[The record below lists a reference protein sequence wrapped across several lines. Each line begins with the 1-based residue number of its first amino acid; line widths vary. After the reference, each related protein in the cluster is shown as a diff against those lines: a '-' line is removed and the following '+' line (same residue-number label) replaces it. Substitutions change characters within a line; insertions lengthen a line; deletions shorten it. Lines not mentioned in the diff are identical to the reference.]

1 MKSGFC
7 RLIFKFKFNCM
18 KSKIIFFVFLFIVV
32 SAAAQNVTVTGAV
45 NEGADSPL
53 PGVSIL
59 IKGTS
64 TGTATDFDGNFV
76 LEDVPISSVL
86 VFSYVGFET
95 YEVQIE
101 NSDALTITMIEDAES
116 LDEVILIGYGTQSK
130 KEITGAVAVV
140 GSETIEKLN
149 PVRVEQAL
157 QGQVSGVNIT
167 SQSGSPGSSSNIR
180 IRGVTTNGNNNP
192 LILVDGAV
200 IEDLSVINPNDI
212 ESINVLKDATA
223 GIYGV
228 RAANGVI
235 LITTKSGTKS
245 SDLSFDLDTY
255 AGIQETT
262 RKIPVLNAT
271 EYGVLVNESYAAGG
285 DTPPFLDFTKLGTGT
300 DWQNEIFQT
309 APIANI
315 NFAVNKGWEDSKLS
329 VGTSYLTQDG
339 IVGGS
344 DANFNRFTGRVNYNL
359 DFLKN
364 FKLNTS
370 AIYTKTNRKN
380 LLENTLG
387 SVLFNA
393 LNMAPNL
400 TVRDANGDYTLAE
413 GLGNE
418 VINPVAQIENTYD
431 ETHVQKITG
440 VIGLNYSFLEHFT
453 AESRFQFNYSEVTGK
468 IFRPEV
474 YYGSGKVFNVTRNN
488 VNEYQNIY
496 RDYTWDNFI
505 TYKNSWKDT
514 HNLTALLAMSVFQST
529 GQFSGFTGFDI
540 PDNSFENA
548 SIENASDVV
557 DDYINGGDTYDTRL
571 LSYFTR
577 AQYDYKGKY
586 LISVVL
592 RRDASTRFGPENR
605 AGYFPSVSAGW
616 VMTDESFMEKTS
628 WLNFFKLRASYGIVG
643 NDRIDDYGYVS
654 LLNGQGTYVLNDEL
668 IYGKAEGSLANPEIR
683 WEKQKTLDIGLDMK
697 FLDNK
702 IDVTMDYFN
711 KTTED
716 LLLVPQVSGILGAAA
731 PGSSPP
737 TVNAGSVE
745 NKGFEFQIAY
755 REDISDDFTF
765 NISYNMTYLQN
776 EVTFVSGDNGF
787 VTGGSFG
794 VGQEPPSRME
804 VGQPIGYFYGLKSD
818 GISQNEAEV
827 DSHATQTNAS
837 PGDLRYVDTNNDGQ
851 INEDDRTYI
860 GDPIAPWTMGLNLGM
875 NYKRW
880 DFGLYLFSSIG
891 NEIVRNYE
899 RNQPLTNRSAYFLNR
914 WTGEGSTDSFHR
926 VNTGANSNGLF
937 SDFYVEDASYLRIQN
952 IQLGY
957 TFNTDNS
964 KGIDK
969 FRLYTSVNNAYT
981 FTKYTGY
988 DPSASTGE
996 PIGGGIDQGFYPV
1009 PRTYMLGVN
1018 LKF

>member
-1 MKSGFC
+1 
-7 RLIFKFKFNCM
+7 M
-18 KSKIIFFVFLFIVV
+18 KSKIFLLVFFFAVTLGF
-32 SAAAQNVTVTGAV
+32 AQNVTVSGTV
-45 NEGADSPL
+45 NEGPDSPL
-53 PGVSIL
+53 PGVSVL
-59 IKGTS
+59 VKGS
-64 TGTATDFDGNFV
+64 SLGTATDFDGNFS
-76 LEDVPISSVL
+76 LEDVPVSSVL
-86 VFSYVGFET
+86 VFSYIGFQA
-95 YEVQIE
+95 YEVQVE
-101 NSDALTITMIEDAES
+101 NNTPLSITLLEDAEA

-130 KEITGAVAVV
+130 KEITGAVSVV

-157 QGQVSGVNIT
+157 QGQVSGVSVT
-167 SQSGSPGSSSNIR
+167 SQSGSPGSASNIR

-192 LILVDGAV
+192 LILVDGNV

-212 ESINVLKDATA
+212 ESMNVLKDATA

-235 LITTKSGTKS
+235 LITTKSGRKS
-245 SDLSFDLDTY
+245 SDLQFDFDTY
-255 AGIQETT
+255 AGIQETS
-262 RKIPVLNAT
+262 RQIPVLDAT
-271 EYGVLVNESYAAGG
+271 EYGVLVNEAFVAGG
-285 DTPPFLDFTKLGTGT
+285 DPPPFLDFTELGSGT
-300 DWQNEIFQT
+300 DWQKEIFQT
-309 APIANI
+309 APIAQVNL
-315 NFAVNKGWEDSKLS
+315 AANKGWENSKLS
-329 VGTSYLTQDG
+329 IGTSYLTQDG

-364 FKLNTS
+364 FKLSTS
-370 AIYTKTNRKN
+370 AIYTTTNRKN

-400 TVRDANGDYTLAE
+400 TVRDQNGDYTLAE

-418 VINPVAQIENTYD
+418 VINPKAQIENTYD
-431 ETHVQKITG
+431 TTHVDKISG
-440 VIGLNYSFLEHFT
+440 AIGLNYTFLDNFS

-468 IFRPEV
+468 RFFPEV
-474 YYGSGKVFNVTRNN
+474 YYGSGKVFNVTRNS
-488 VNEYQNIY
+488 VTEYQNIF

-505 TYKNSWKDT
+505 TYKNSFGED
-514 HNLTALLAMSVFQST
+514 HNLTALLGMSVFQAT
-529 GQFSGFTGFDI
+529 GQFSGATGFDI
-540 PDNSFENA
+540 PGNSYENA
-548 SIENASDVV
+548 SLYNATDVV
-557 DDYINGGDTYDTRL
+557 DDFLNGGDTYDTRL

-592 RRDASTRFGPENR
+592 RRDGSTRFGPENR
-605 AGYFPSVSAGW
+605 FGYFPSVSAGW
-616 VMTDESFMEKTS
+616 VMTDESFMEKSS
-628 WLNFFKLRASYGIVG
+628 WLNFMKLRVSYGIVG
-643 NDRIDDYGYVS
+643 NDRIPDYGYVS
-654 LLNGQGTYVLNDEL
+654 LLNGQATYVLNEEL
-668 IYGKAEGSLANPEIR
+668 VYGKAEGALANPEIQ
-683 WEKQKTLDIGLDMK
+683 WEKQKTFDVGLDMK

-711 KTTED
+711 KTTDD
-716 LLLVPQVSGILGAAA
+716 LLLVPQVSGILGASA
-731 PGSSPP
+731 PGSRPP
-737 TVNAGSVE
+737 IVNAGTVE
-745 NKGFEFQIAY
+745 NKGLEFQISY
-755 REDISDDFTF
+755 REDISEDFNF
-765 NISYNMTYLQN
+765 NISYNFTYLKN
-776 EVTFVSGDNGF
+776 EVTLVAGDNGF

-794 VGQEPPSRME
+794 VGQDPPSRMA
-804 VGQPIGYFYGLKSD
+804 VGQPIGYFHGLKTD
-818 GISQNEAEV
+818 GLFQNQAEV
-827 DSHATQTNAS
+827 DAHATQTNAS
-837 PGDLRYVDTNNDGQ
+837 PGDLRFVDTNEDGQ
-851 INEDDRTYI
+851 IDEDDRTYI
-860 GDPIAPWTMGLNLGM
+860 GDPIAPWTMGFNLGM

-899 RNQPLTNRSAYFLNR
+899 RNQPLTNRTAYFLNR
-914 WTGEGSTDSFHR
+914 WTGEGSTDSFPR
-926 VNTGANSNGLF
+926 VTTGANSNGLF
-937 SDFYVEDASYLRIQN
+937 SDFFVEDGSYLRIQN

-969 FRLYTSVNNAYT
+969 FRLYASVNNAYT

-988 DPSASTGE
+988 DPSASSGQ

-1009 PRTYMLGVN
+1009 PRVYMLGVN

>member
-1 MKSGFC
+1 
-7 RLIFKFKFNCM
+7 M
-18 KSKIIFFVFLFIVV
+18 KSKIFFFVFLFIVV
-32 SAAAQNVTVTGAV
+32 SAAAQNVTVNGTV
-45 NEGADSPL
+45 YEGADSPL

-76 LEDVPISSVL
+76 LEDVPVSSVL
-86 VFSYVGFET
+86 VFSFIGFQD

-101 NSDALTITMIEDAES
+101 NGDPLNITMIEDTES
-116 LDEVILIGYGTQSK
+116 LDEVILIGYGTQAK

-157 QGQVSGVNIT
+157 QGQVSGVSIT
-167 SQSGSPGSSSNIR
+167 AQSGSPGSSSNIR

-192 LILVDGAV
+192 LILVDGNV

-235 LITTKSGTKS
+235 LITTKTGSKS

-262 RKIPVLNAT
+262 REIPVLNAT
-271 EYGVLVNESYAAGG
+271 EYGVLVNESYVAGG
-285 DTPPFLDFTKLGTGT
+285 STPPFLDFTQLGKGT

-309 APIANI
+309 APIANV
-315 NFAVNKGWEDSKLS
+315 NFAVNKGWENSKLS

-344 DANFNRFTGRVNYNL
+344 DARFKRFTGRVNYNL

-364 FKLNTS
+364 FRLTTS
-370 AIYTKTNRKN
+370 AIYTNTDRKN

-418 VINPVAQIENTYD
+418 VINPLAQIENTYND
-431 ETHVQKITG
+431 TYVDKISG
-440 VIGLNYSFLEHFT
+440 VVGLNYTFLENFS
-453 AESRFQFNYSEVTGK
+453 AESRIQFNYSEVNGK
-468 IFRPEV
+468 VFMPEV
-474 YYGSGKVFNVTRNN
+474 YYGSGKVFNVTRNS

-505 TYKNSWKDT
+505 TYKNSWNESHD
-514 HNLTALLAMSVFQST
+514 LTALLAMSVRQET
-529 GQFSGFTGFDI
+529 GQLSGFTGFDI
-540 PDNSFENA
+540 PDNSYDNA
-548 SIENASDVV
+548 SLENASDIE
-557 DDYINGGDTYDTRL
+557 DNYINGGDTYDTRL

-577 AQYDYKGKY
+577 VQYGYKGKY
-586 LISVVL
+586 LLSVVL

-616 VMTDESFMEKTS
+616 VMTDESFMEKSS
-628 WLNFFKLRASYGIVG
+628 WLNFMKFRVSYGIVG
-643 NDRIDDYGYVS
+643 NDRIADYGYVS
-654 LLNGQGTYVLNDEL
+654 LLNGEGTYVLNDEL
-668 IYGKAEGSLANPEIR
+668 IYGKAEGALANPEIQ
-683 WEKQKTLDIGLDMK
+683 WEKQKTFDVGLDMK

-716 LLLVPQVSGILGAAA
+716 LLLVPQVSGILGASA

-745 NKGFEFQIAY
+745 NKGFEFSISY
-755 REDISDDFTF
+755 RDDFSDDFQF
-765 NISYNMTYLQN
+765 NISYNMTYLKN
-776 EVTFVSGDNGF
+776 EVTFVSSENGF
-787 VTGGSFG
+787 VPGGSFG

-804 VGQPIGYFYGLKSD
+804 VGQAMGYFYGLETD
-818 GISQNEAEV
+818 GVFQNQAEV
-827 DSHATQTNAS
+827 DSHATQANAA
-837 PGDLRYVDTNNDGQ
+837 PGDLRYVDTNNDGE
-851 INEDDRTYI
+851 INEDDRTNI
-860 GDPIAPWTMGLNLGM
+860 GDPIAPWTMGMNIGM

-880 DFGLYLFSSIG
+880 DFGMYLFSSLG

-899 RNQPLTNRSAYFLNR
+899 RNQPLTNRSSYFLNR
-914 WTGEGSTDSFHR
+914 WTGEGSTDSFPR
-926 VNTGANSNGLF
+926 VTTGANSNGLF

-964 KGIDK
+964 KGLDK
-969 FRLYTSVNNAYT
+969 FRLYASVNNAYT
-981 FTKYTGY
+981 FTKYQGF

-996 PIGGGIDQGFYPV
+996 PIGGGIDQGFYPI